1 MKSLKSLL
9 AVLCLAVLA
18 PSLAH
23 AVCTLVPFRVFSD
36 AGGQFSS
43 SVRNVSQC
51 VNGSTLAA
59 NVAETVTVPP
69 GARIV
74 LFSSDCS
81 FYAAAGASAAALTGD
96 VTDGTASEQNPAHW
110 GLDGTVTQVTVIS
123 TAACHITYSYYR

>member
-1 MKSLKSLL
+1 MKALKSLL
-9 AVLCLAVLA
+9 AILCLALVL
-18 PSLAH
+18 PSMAS
-23 AVCTLVPFRVFSD
+23 AACVLVPFRVFSD
-36 AGGQFSS
+36 SGGQFSS
-43 SVRNVSQC
+43 GVRNISQC

-59 NVAETVTVPP
+59 NVAETVSVPA

-81 FYAAAGASAAALTGD
+81 FYAAPGASAAALSTD

-110 GLDGTVTQVTVIS
+110 ALDGTVSQITVIS